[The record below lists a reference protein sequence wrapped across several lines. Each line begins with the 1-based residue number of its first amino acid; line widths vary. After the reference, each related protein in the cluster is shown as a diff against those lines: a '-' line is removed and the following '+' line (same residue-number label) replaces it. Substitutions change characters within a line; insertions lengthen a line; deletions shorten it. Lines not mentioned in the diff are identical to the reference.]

1 MNPATVNQLIQA
13 GLLGIGGLTGVPG
26 ALAAGFG
33 KGVGPGSPAPFGDIG
48 MSGAQGVSTK
58 GATGVGGQQGF
69 GLTGIGGDTSSLA
82 QLAQQHQGGTSSG
95 SIGTAPTSPAALG
108 PTLGG
113 QAPTRGTTMGYPS
126 ANPTLGTGGIQG
138 TPAPPGSPAPADMA
152 NELGSPAPFGL
163 GTSANAPSPSANT
176 VSNLGADTGLTA
188 AAQNAVAQSNP
199 AAPTSPS
206 PSTVSQVAQ
215 ASPDLGSIFGL
226 IASLV
231 SGGAGGPSLGNLAQS
246 AGVMNG

>member
-1 MNPATVNQLIQA
+1 MNPATVNQLIKA

-26 ALAAGFG
+26 AAALGLG
-33 KGVGPGSPAPFGDIG
+33 KGVGPGYPAPFGDIG
-48 MSGAQGVSTK
+48 MSGAQGVSTR
-58 GATGVGGQQGF
+58 GAIGVGGQAGF
-69 GLTGIGGDTSSLA
+69 NPGGIGNSLA